1 MPQTQ
6 HRSPGVLATNL
17 RLLEQ
22 GYELVGRIPA
32 EAFGGPERSGAKP
45 VGPHFRH
52 VLEHYSSFLAG
63 VETGRVDY
71 DARAREQALESDP
84 EQARQRIRELMG
96 GLTTLDG
103 VDLEATAEVRL
114 ECGAGDEPEQWSRST
129 LRRELQFLLSHT
141 VHHYALIG
149 LLLAQHGID
158 PGPEFGVAPSTLK
171 HWRSLAQC
179 APQPG

>member
-1 MPQTQ
+1 MSQTP
-6 HRSPGVLATNL
+6 SDTPGVLTTNL

-22 GYELVGRIPA
+22 GYELIGRIPA
-32 EAFGGPERSGAKP
+32 DAYATADDDGAKP

-52 VLEHYSSFLAG
+52 VLEHYSRFLAG

-71 DARAREQALESDP
+71 DARAREQAIETDP
-84 EQARQRIRELMG
+84 AAARERIRELMG

-103 VDLEATAEVRL
+103 ADLESVAEVRL
-114 ECGAGDEPEQWSRST
+114 ECGAGTEADQWSRST

-149 LLLAQHGID
+149 LLLAQRGIE
-158 PGPEFGVAPSTLK
+158 PGPDFGVAPSTLK
-171 HWRSLAQC
+171 HWRSQAQC
-179 APQPG
+179 APLPG